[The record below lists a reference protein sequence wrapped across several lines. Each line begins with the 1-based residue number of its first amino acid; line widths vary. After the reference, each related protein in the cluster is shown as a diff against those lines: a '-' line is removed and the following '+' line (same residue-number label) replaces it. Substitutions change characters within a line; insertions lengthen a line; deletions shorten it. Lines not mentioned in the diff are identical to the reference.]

1 VTRLVAGKSL
11 AVLTLL
17 LAATSVAAAQSLDI
31 TGPYG
36 NADGCKF
43 AKEGLAVSEDMLL
56 LTPNEIRSYGTGCEF
71 VEVLTAKDG
80 SKVVTGIC
88 GYEGEDG
95 IGTQS
100 FVIGKG
106 RKDVTGFVIYNSD
119 GSVFG
124 EVAPCP

>member
-1 VTRLVAGKSL
+1 MRLPARWFFAL
-11 AVLTLL
+11 FVLPFALPSIL
-17 LAATSVAAAQSLDI
+17 AAQSLDI
-31 TGPYG
+31 AGPYG

-43 AKEGLAVSEDMLL
+43 AKDDLAVSEDMLL
-56 LTPNEIRSYGTGCEF
+56 LKPDEVRSYGTGCEF

-95 IGTQS
+95 VGTQN
-100 FVIGKG
+100 FVISKS
-106 RKDVTGFVIYNSD
+106 RKDPAALVIYNSD

>member
-1 VTRLVAGKSL
+1 
-11 AVLTLL
+11 
-17 LAATSVAAAQSLDI
+17 LAAPSASLAQSLDI
-31 TGPYG
+31 SGPYG
-36 NADGCKF
+36 NAEGCKF
-43 AKEGLAVSEDMLL
+43 AKAGLRDSEEMLL
-56 LTPNEIRSYGTGCEF
+56 LKPDRVENYAAGCDF

-100 FVIGKG
+100 SVVVKS
-106 RKDVTGFVIYNSD
+106 RPDPTGLTIYNSD